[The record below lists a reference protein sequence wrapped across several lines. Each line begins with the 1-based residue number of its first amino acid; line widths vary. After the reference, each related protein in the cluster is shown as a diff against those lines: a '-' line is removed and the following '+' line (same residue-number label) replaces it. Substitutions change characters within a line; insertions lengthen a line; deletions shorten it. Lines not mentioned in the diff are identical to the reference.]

1 MMADQSVADFQ
12 AKERDT
18 AHKRQQKADSNLAAQ
33 HEQELSDMAD
43 RHAQELKD
51 QGFEISADHSIP
63 GRSVGP
69 PAGPVHVEGTAKP
82 E

>member
-1 MMADQSVADFQ
+1 MADQSVADFQ

-18 AHKRQQKADSNLAAQ
+18 VHKRQQKAGANLTAQ
-33 HEQELSDMAD
+33 HESELSDMAD

-51 QGFEISADHSIP
+51 QGFEVSADHSIP
-63 GRSVGP
+63 GRTVGA
-69 PAGPVHVEGTAKP
+69 PAGSVHAEGTAKP